1 MPTEFEKISLRD
13 GSHRRADDSYRKMER
28 TAWRAV
34 VAEMTLLRW
43 LCNHSPVVNF
53 VSDRIFATGFDCT
66 LRLQPSLGRST
77 LDNLPMDPSAFRAG
91 KRSQIVTSAVRFDRR
106 ELQGRTASR
115 ALWIPAL
122 FDRHGVVLSSELSV
136 RPHANRLPST

>member
-13 GSHRRADDSYRKMER
+13 GSHRRAHDSYRKMER

-53 VSDRIFATGFDCT
+53 VSDRIFATGFDGT
-66 LRLQPSLGRST
+66 LRLQPSLSHST
-77 LDNLPMDPSAFRAG
+77 LDNLPMDPAFRAG
-91 KRSQIVTSAVRFDRR
+91 KRSQILTSAARFDRR
-106 ELQGRTASR
+106 ELHGRTASR

-122 FDRHGVVLSSELSV
+122 FDRHGVVLSSEPSV
-136 RPHANRLPST
+136 RPQANRLPST